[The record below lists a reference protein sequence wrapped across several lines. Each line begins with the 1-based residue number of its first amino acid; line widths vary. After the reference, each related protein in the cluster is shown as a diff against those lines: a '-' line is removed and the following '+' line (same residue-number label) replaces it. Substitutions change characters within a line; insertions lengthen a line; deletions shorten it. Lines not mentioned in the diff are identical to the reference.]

1 MTGNTLL
8 SVEDVVVDLP
18 TPRGN
23 LRAVDHVDLTVGAGQ
38 TLGVV
43 GESGCGK
50 TMLSRAILQL
60 LPKKAKLSGR
70 VMFDGQ
76 DLLKLQPEKLR
87 KLRGR
92 SLAVV
97 FQDPMTS
104 LNPVL
109 TIGTQLIETLQEHL
123 ELDDATA
130 TKRSVELLAAVGIPA
145 PEQRLAQYPHQLSG
159 GMRQRVAIAIALS
172 CEPKLLIADEP
183 TTALDVTIQAQIL
196 DLLAREQRRRHM
208 AMILDHPRSRRRC
221 RPYRRSRRD
230 VCRPRG
236 RARADACLVQ
246 ENADALHRSAA
257 GSTSQARCQAP
268 YAVAGDFGASAR
280 PDPPAARL
288 LVLATVPLCG
298 SPLPHREAGIDGSRV
313 ARTSIR
319 LLPPDRDPCGSRRIM
334 LQAVQAASN
343 EPLLAVDDLVVE
355 YPVGAKIVHAV
366 SGVSLQIARG
376 ETLGLVGKSGCGKS
390 TLGRAVLQLRR
401 PTSGRVLFD
410 GHDLTTMQGDA
421 LRLMRRR
428 VQLIFQDPIASLNP
442 RRKIGDIVAEPLV
455 IAGVKDPEKREQLV
469 HEVLT
474 AVGLDPTLVVG
485 RLPHEFSGGQ
495 CQRICI
501 ARALILNPEFIVCDE
516 PVSALDVSIR
526 AQILNLLEEM
536 KGRFGLTLLFI
547 AHDLAVVKAVS
558 DRVAVMYLGRLCEV
572 GPSEQLFARPAH
584 PYTALSDRGDPGAR
598 SGRPPHRDG
607 AGGRAAIADLPA
619 FRLPVSHP
627 LSPRGPAMQRRDA
640 GTARRGAGPV
650 RGLPSP
656 ADLNTGKA
664 SAAFVSTEQTWQCP
678 HKKCLWQEQE

>member
-1 MTGNTLL
+1 MTEGTLL
-8 SVEDVVVDLP
+8 SVEDVIVDLP

-23 LRAVDHVDLTVGAGQ
+23 LRAVDHVDLTVGAGR

-76 DLLKLQPEKLR
+76 DLLQLSPEKLR

-123 ELDDATA
+123 ELDMAAA

-145 PEQRLAQYPHQLSG
+145 PEQRLMQYPHQLSG

-208 AMILDHPRSRRRC
+208 AMILITHDLGVVAGRTDEVAVMYAGRVVERAPTPALFKKMRMPYTEALARRASQDRC
-221 RPYRRSRRD
+221 RAAY
-230 VCRPRG
+230 
-236 RARADACLVQ
+236 A
-246 ENADALHRSAA
+246 AA
-257 GSTSQARCQAP
+257 GDLGAAARS
-268 YAVAGDFGASAR
+268 D
-280 PDPPAARL
+280 PAAERL
-288 LVLATVPLCG
+288 FVLAALPLCG
-298 SPLPHREAGIDGSRV
+298 GPVPHRKA
-313 ARTSIR
+313 AA
-319 LLPPDRDPCGSRRIM
+319 CGSRIARSPICLLPSDRHQRGCRRM
-334 LQAVQAASN
+334 MQQALPAVSN
-343 EPLLAVDDLVVE
+343 DPLLDVDNLVVE
-355 YPVGAKIVHAV
+355 YPVGNKIVHAV

-376 ETLGLVGKSGCGKS
+376 ETLGLVGESGCGKS

-401 PTSGRVLFD
+401 PVSGRVLFD
-410 GHDLTTMQGDA
+410 GQDLTAMQGDT
-421 LRLMRRR
+421 LRLMRQR

-442 RRKIGDIVAEPLV
+442 RRRIGDIVAEPL
-455 IAGVKDPEKREQLV
+455 IISGVKDPAKRQQLV
-469 HEVLT
+469 DEVLS
-474 AVGLDPTLVVG
+474 AVGLDPALVVG

-501 ARALILNPEFIVCDE
+501 ARALVLNPEFIVCDE

-536 KGRFGLTLLFI
+536 KARYGLTLLFI

-572 GPSEQLFARPAH
+572 GPSEQLFAKPAH
-584 PYTALSDRGDPGAR
+584 PYTALLIEAIPVPDPDVRPAETVPVGEPPSPISPPSGCRFRTRCPRADQRCSDEVPELRAVA
-598 SGRPPHRDG
+598 SGQFVACH
-607 AGGRAAIADLPA
+607 
-619 FRLPVSHP
+619 HP
-627 LSPRGPAMQRRDA
+627 LI
-640 GTARRGAGPV
+640 
-650 RGLPSP
+650 
-656 ADLNTGKA
+656 
-664 SAAFVSTEQTWQCP
+664 
-678 HKKCLWQEQE
+678 